1 MITRE
6 ADYAIRMIQY
16 LADHY
21 NSSVPATAKD
31 ISEVMDI
38 PYRHLRLIAGKLSK
52 AGILK
57 SSRGSSGGYWL
68 NKEPHELSL
77 FDVLEAMAPRS
88 FMLNMCMDEHTPCHR
103 ASYCKV
109 HQELENLQEDVNKS
123 LSRIYFD
130 KLKQGR

>member
-21 NSSVPATAKD
+21 DSSVPATAKD
-31 ISEVMDI
+31 ISEVMEI
-38 PYRHLRLIAGKLSK
+38 PYRHLRLIAGKLSN

-57 SSRGSSGGYWL
+57 SWRGSSGGYWL
-68 NKEPHELSL
+68 NKDPQELSL
-77 FDVLEAMAPRS
+77 FEVLEAIAPRS
-88 FMLNMCMDEHTPCHR
+88 FMLNMCMDKNTPCHR

-109 HQELENLQEDVNKS
+109 HEQLENLQENVNKS
-123 LSRIYFD
+123 LSNIYFD
-130 KLKQGR
+130 QLKQGR